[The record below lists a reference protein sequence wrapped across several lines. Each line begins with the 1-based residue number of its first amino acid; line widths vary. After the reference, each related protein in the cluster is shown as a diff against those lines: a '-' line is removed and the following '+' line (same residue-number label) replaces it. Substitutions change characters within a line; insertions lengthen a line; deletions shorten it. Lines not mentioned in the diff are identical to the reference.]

1 MHSRKNSE
9 GAVNTMNNRN
19 QFLQKLAAFLTLRT
33 PLGSYGELVLRPV
46 MIVEQSAGAEIA
58 FSTAHNKK

>member
-1 MHSRKNSE
+1 
-9 GAVNTMNNRN
+9 MNNRN

>member
-1 MHSRKNSE
+1 
-9 GAVNTMNNRN
+9 MNNWNR
-19 QFLQKLAAFLTLRT
+19 FWRKITAFLMLRT

-46 MIVEQSAGAEIA
+46 MIVEQAAGAEIA